1 VESQGK
7 QGRSESAPF
16 VPGLDGLRALAV
28 VVVLLFHLQI
38 EWATGGFLG
47 VSLFFTLSG
56 YLITQL
62 LSRERA
68 ERGRIDLRAF
78 WARRLRRLMPAAVL
92 VITALALTALVFDRF
107 PSQRLRGDLLSAL
120 GYGANWRFMT
130 SSTSYAELFTSAPSP
145 VLHFW
150 SLAIEEQFYVLFP
163 LLMAGLFALRRRSSV
178 AVGII
183 VLWVASIAAG
193 LLSNSRNVV
202 YYGTHV
208 RAAEILTGSLLALV
222 LPLGGFGPNATSR
235 RARRVSSPVLN
246 AILFGL
252 ALGGF
257 IALVATVDTGDSWL
271 YSGGLAAV
279 SGLSALLIVGVQ
291 SPGPVRWIAERRI
304 AVRIGGLSYGLYLFH
319 WPVFLIV
326 TQDSVGVDGWPL
338 HALRLGIT
346 IVLALLSA
354 TFVEQPV
361 RRRRV
366 LRTPSR
372 SAVALVAA
380 LGVSLIAVVFVPR
393 TPAPALAGLDAPAGF
408 VNFADGEELPEL
420 RVLVIGS
427 ESSVVGVLESAL
439 EGDYGLELVD
449 ATDEQCPLGSTATCP
464 DAAMRLEA
472 QLLDHR
478 PDIVVATFGS
488 LDRGAVLA
496 SIGSVP
502 ADDPAFFDSTRSYV
516 NAVADAIP
524 TTPVILFD
532 LGDRSAEGS
541 GMADAMTAF
550 IEDVAL
556 RSTNVSALV
565 NPTAVEILHE
575 VDTIHSMTAG
585 DDTRERVMVIG
596 DSTSYG
602 ISVAIDSLEGDR
614 INVLWAGGQNC
625 PLVEV
630 SAVKWWEG
638 AEFDLERCPTV
649 DAEWLSAL
657 QSFRPS
663 VVIVA
668 VSVPEQAEQRYPG
681 DSNWYLPGSVEY
693 ERRHDEFVARFM
705 SETTSRDIDVMIL
718 DSPPIHGGAL
728 GEAPFSSTERIAAWN
743 GVIRRWSA
751 AWPTI
756 DVVPWSDAL
765 AAFEPSPGE
774 LRGDGVH
781 LRQVDL
787 DVLVGRA
794 LLPRLMAKLFGAEA
808 GSAVETEPEPIEG
821 P

>member
-1 VESQGK
+1 VDSKGEQE
-7 QGRSESAPF
+7 RSDSAPF
-16 VPGLDGLRALAV
+16 VPGLDGLRGLAV
-28 VVVLLFHLQI
+28 LVVLLFHLQI
-38 EWATGGFLG
+38 GWATGGFLG

-62 LSRERA
+62 LLRERA
-68 ERGRIDLRAF
+68 ERGQIDLHAF

-163 LLMAGLFALRRRSSV
+163 LLMAGLFALRRRGSV
-178 AVGII
+178 AVGIV
-183 VLWVASIAAG
+183 VLWAASIVSG
-193 LLSNSRNVV
+193 LLSSSRDVV

-222 LPLGGFGPNATSR
+222 LPLGGFGPKAPSR
-235 RARRVSSPVLN
+235 RARLVSSPVVN
-246 AILFGL
+246 TIVFGL

-257 IALVATVDTGDSWL
+257 IALVATVDTGDAWL

-279 SGLSALLIVGVQ
+279 SGLSALLIAGVQ
-291 SPGPVRWIAERRI
+291 SSGPVRWIAERRI
-304 AVRIGGLSYGLYLFH
+304 AVRMGGLSYGLYLYH

-326 TQDSVGVDGWPL
+326 TRDSVGVDGWPL
-338 HALRLGIT
+338 HALRLAIT
-346 IVLALLSA
+346 FVLARLSA

-372 SAVALVAA
+372 SAIALVAA
-380 LGVSLIAVVFVPR
+380 LGVSLIAVFVVPR
-393 TPAPALAGLDAPAGF
+393 TPTPALAGLDAPEGF
-408 VNFADGEELPEL
+408 VNFADGEQRSEL
-420 RVLVIGS
+420 RVLVFGS
-427 ESSVVGVLESAL
+427 ESSVDDAFESAL
-439 EGDYGLELVD
+439 GENYVLELVD
-449 ATDEQCPLGSTATCP
+449 ATDGDCPLGSTATCP
-464 DAAMRLEA
+464 EPAARVEA

-478 PDIVVATFGS
+478 PDIVVAAFGS
-488 LDRGAVLA
+488 LDRAAVLT
-496 SIGSVP
+496 SIGSIP
-502 ADDPAFFDSTRSYV
+502 ADDPAFFDSTKAYV

-532 LGDRSAEGS
+532 VGDGGAEGS
-541 GMADAMTAF
+541 GTADAMTAF

-556 RSTNVSALV
+556 RSTNISALV
-565 NPTAVEILHE
+565 NPTGVEILRE
-575 VDTIHSMTAG
+575 VETIRSMTSG
-585 DDTRERVMVIG
+585 DDTRERVMVVG

-657 QSFRPS
+657 QSFQPS

-681 DSNWYLPGSVEY
+681 DPNWYLPGSAEY
-693 ERRHDEFVARFM
+693 ERRHDEFIARFM
-705 SETTSRDIDVMIL
+705 SETASRDIDVMIL
-718 DSPPIHGGAL
+718 DSPPVHGGAL
-728 GEAPFSSTERIAAWN
+728 GEAPFSTTERIAAWN
-743 GVIRRWSA
+743 AVIQRWSA
-751 AWPTI
+751 AWPTV

-765 AAFEPSPGE
+765 AAFEPSPGA

-794 LLPRLMAKLFGAEA
+794 LLPRLIERLFGAEA
-808 GSAVETEPEPIEG
+808 GSAVETETEPIER